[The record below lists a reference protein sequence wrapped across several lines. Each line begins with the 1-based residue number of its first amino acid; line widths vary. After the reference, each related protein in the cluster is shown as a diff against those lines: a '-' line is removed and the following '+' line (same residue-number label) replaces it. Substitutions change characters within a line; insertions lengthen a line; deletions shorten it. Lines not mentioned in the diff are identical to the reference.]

1 MLIVDLTAICDREV
15 LPLRTGTFNFRT
27 AMSRVIQ
34 ERGLCV
40 LTVKNRVPTLWRS
53 RRLRLRSDVMGVD
66 TARVP
71 SRFAR
76 ALAFLAPTLALR
88 ADRQK
93 RENLREPWL
102 IVPAAEARE
111 GTADRSG
118 ISVCVPELYHR
129 IYRQRRRLHV
139 SVGCESEY
147 CVATRI
153 R

>member
-76 ALAFLAPTLALR
+76 ALAFLAPRLALR

-93 RENLREPWL
+93 RENVR
-102 IVPAAEARE
+102 
-111 GTADRSG
+111 GTVVNSPSSPKQEKELLTAPVFPFASLNSTVAFTVSADA
-118 ISVCVPELYHR
+118 C
-129 IYRQRRRLHV
+129 
-139 SVGCESEY
+139 
-147 CVATRI
+147 T
-153 R
+153 